1 MTSAAV
7 KTPSIVQKTYIPS
20 TGMTGTP
27 MRLVKYVFK
36 VTIVTSSDWIVTA
49 DHFQSGTPIY
59 WNACVIDS
67 SSNGAQ
73 EGTTG
78 LTYTSSGTLLTFVH
92 ASVGTVTGE
101 IWYEE

>member
-1 MTSAAV
+1 MTATEI
-7 KTPSIVQKTYIPS
+7 TPSIVQKTYAHS
-20 TGMTGTP
+20 TSSTGTP

-36 VTIVTSSDWIVTA
+36 VTKAYADDWIVTA
-49 DHFQSGTPIY
+49 DYFQSGTPIY

-73 EGTTG
+73 ECTTG
-78 LTYTSSGTLLTFVH
+78 LTYTSSGTLLTFEH

>member
-1 MTSAAV
+1 MSAAE
-7 KTPSIVQKTYIPS
+7 KTPSIVQKTYVHS
-20 TGMTGTP
+20 TGSTGTP
-27 MRLVKYVFK
+27 MRLVKYTFK
-36 VTIVTSSDWIVTA
+36 FTKATAADWIVTGTY
-49 DHFQSGTPIY
+49 FQSGTPIY

-78 LTYTSSGTLLTFVH
+78 LTYETSGTKLVFGH

-101 IWYEE
+101 IWFEE

>member
-1 MTSAAV
+1 MVAAEIA
-7 KTPSIVQKTYIPS
+7 PSIVQKTYVPS

-27 MRLVKYVFK
+27 MRLVKYTFKFTK
-36 VTIVTSSDWIVTA
+36 VTADDWIVTETY
-49 DHFQSGTPIY
+49 FQSGTPIY

-78 LTYTSSGTLLTFVH
+78 LTYETSGTKLIFGH

-101 IWYEE
+101 IWFEE